1 MSTYVW
7 RIKPISAAVSLNPR
21 DPDAGA
27 LLSWAGWAADSL
39 FYLQGV
45 DALAFG
51 EGGLGGRH
59 DGVVEIAHFRWA
71 ASTAVTALDLG
82 AAAIGKLHG
91 VALPYE
97 HELDLQAAHDR
108 KRIRL
113 QLSLRALQWVDSVS
127 NDARYQFVV
136 SARHP
141 MVHRRAFRDFGLGER
156 LAFRFKDASGTDI
169 RTTVPALLSKATAV
183 TTEHLET
190 LFAEVAAGRI

>member
-7 RIKPISAAVSLNPR
+7 RIKPFSAAVSLNPR

-39 FYLQGV
+39 FYLQEV

-51 EGGLGGRH
+51 EGGLRGRD

-82 AAAIGKLHG
+82 AAAIGRLCRVVLASG
-91 VALPYE
+91 
-97 HELDLQAAHDR
+97 HELDVRDAH
-108 KRIRL
+108 KKMRL
-113 QLSLRALQWVDSVS
+113 QLSIPALQWVDSVAS
-127 NDARYQFVV
+127 DTRYRFVV

-141 MVHRRAFRDFGLGER
+141 MVHRRPLRGIPIGER
-156 LAFRFKDASGTDI
+156 ATFRVRDASGADVP
-169 RTTVPALLSKATAV
+169 TTVSRLLSEAMAV